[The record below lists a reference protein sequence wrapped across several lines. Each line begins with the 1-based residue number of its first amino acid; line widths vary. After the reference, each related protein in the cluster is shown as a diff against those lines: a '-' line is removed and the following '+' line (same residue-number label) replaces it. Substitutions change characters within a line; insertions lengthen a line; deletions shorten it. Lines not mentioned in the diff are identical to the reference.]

1 ERSETSTAL
10 ANFVE
15 HVEQVPRRAR
25 QAVQPRYDQHVA
37 GFQPTDCLGQLG
49 PIRLGPGELFLE
61 HFGTASGH
69 ELGVLRG
76 QVLIAGRNPCISV
89 CRHFPL
95 QIWRTFAPIFAGIN
109 DREIAGGCRCCG
121 CATRAAD
128 RDRHRAQ
135 RNRQL
140 APMLCAQAGSCLDRL
155 REVCPYM
162 GFPPVGLSYWYVEDT
177 EAAGGLE
184 TSARETDVEVS

>member
-1 ERSETSTAL
+1 
-10 ANFVE
+10 
-15 HVEQVPRRAR
+15 
-25 QAVQPRYDQHVA
+25 
-37 GFQPTDCLGQLG
+37 G

-109 DREIAGGCRCCG
+109 DREIAGGYSPLLRMLHKSG
-121 CATRAAD
+121 RPRPPPRPTQSATRSNA
-128 RDRHRAQ
+128 
-135 RNRQL
+135 
-140 APMLCAQAGSCLDRL
+140 L
-155 REVCPYM
+155 R
-162 GFPPVGLSYWYVEDT
+162 
-177 EAAGGLE
+177 
-184 TSARETDVEVS
+184 TSR